1 MTLLNTSGV
10 LVILTVILLLW
21 FVPRSLRRAPAGPS
35 VEPERPLISAER
47 TAEDILASAGVLLNE
62 SEAYQSSDHAVAPG
76 TSPALFRSSAGFFP
90 FLSRCGG
97 CRSACTRYGFYF
109 ADS

>member
-21 FVPRSLRRAPAGPS
+21 FVPRSLRRAPVGHT

-47 TAEDILASAGVLLNE
+47 TPKIF
-62 SEAYQSSDHAVAPG
+62 
-76 TSPALFRSSAGFFP
+76 SPLP
-90 FLSRCGG
+90 
-97 CRSACTRYGFYF
+97 ACY
-109 ADS
+109 